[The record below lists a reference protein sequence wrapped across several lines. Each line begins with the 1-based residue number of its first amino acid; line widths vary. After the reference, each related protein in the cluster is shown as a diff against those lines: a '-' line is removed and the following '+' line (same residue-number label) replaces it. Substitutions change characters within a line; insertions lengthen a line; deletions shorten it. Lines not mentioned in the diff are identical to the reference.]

1 MKRIKYIVLFLLL
14 MFPFFVNAETLTY
27 NVCQNGCEYTEL
39 NDVLLELNNKTFNHE
54 YNNTDIIINLLDDST
69 YSLQNVAQYSIYG
82 GTSNPSQEYVNINS
96 FTLNGMGNELHNI
109 SIIIAAKNITIN
121 NIKSPV
127 LDNENHFFLDGIMDE
142 EKMIHFTEEGRELAE
157 LTLSKHNYLKS
168 FLMRAGIDDE
178 TAEREA
184 CAMEHGLSQESFEK
198 IRQFY
203 PIMLETD

>member
-1 MKRIKYIVLFLLL
+1 MNLRNFRNEARDDYLEAILMITQEKGHCRSINIADALDVTKPSVSVAVGKLIEAGLIV
-14 MFPFFVNAETLTY
+14 
-27 NVCQNGCEYTEL
+27 
-39 NDVLLELNNKTFNHE
+39 
-54 YNNTDIIINLLDDST
+54 
-69 YSLQNVAQYSIYG
+69 
-82 GTSNPSQEYVNINS
+82 
-96 FTLNGMGNELHNI
+96 
-109 SIIIAAKNITIN
+109 
-121 NIKSPV
+121 
-127 LDNENHFFLDGIMDE
+127 MDE